1 MAMAKKVNTAPI
13 ASFTSVLLRK
23 WRPKVYAWRV
33 REQTRA
39 PRAAPARRLAL
50 VAGLLLV
57 VVGVGVAAVVLAS
70 AAGPGRP
77 GDRAEAPAA
86 GAGAGGPAGTVAY
99 RLLPAGGP
107 PQTVR
112 LEVAADPDA
121 RARGLMGRTEVPPGS
136 GMVFLYPVDVRE
148 SFWMKDTLV
157 PLSIA
162 FVAADGRVVTVAEMT
177 PCTADPCPTY
187 APAGPY
193 RYAVELRAGAFPAAG
208 VGAGD
213 RVVPE
218 DPSSLPE
225 PS

>member
-1 MAMAKKVNTAPI
+1 M
-13 ASFTSVLLRK
+13 
-23 WRPKVYAWRV
+23 
-33 REQTRA
+33 REQPPT
-39 PRAAPARRLAL
+39 PRAAPAGRLAL

-57 VVGVGVAAVVLAS
+57 VAGVGVTAAVLAS
-70 AAGPGRP
+70 AAGLGRQ
-77 GDRAEAPAA
+77 GGHAAAPAT
-86 GAGAGGPAGTVAY
+86 GATSTGDGAPPGTVAY
-99 RLLPAGGP
+99 RLLPAGGA

-112 LEVAADPDA
+112 LEVAADPAA
-121 RARGLMGRTEVPPGS
+121 RARGLMGRTEVPPGR
-136 GMVFLYPVDVRE
+136 GMVFLYPDDVRE

-162 FVAADGRVVTVAEMT
+162 FVAADGRVVSVAEMT
-177 PCTADPCPTY
+177 PCRADPCPTY

>member
-1 MAMAKKVNTAPI
+1 VAV
-13 ASFTSVLLRK
+13 
-23 WRPKVYAWRV
+23 
-33 REQTRA
+33 
-39 PRAAPARRLAL
+39 
-50 VAGLLLV
+50 VAGLVLV
-57 VVGVGVAAVVLAS
+57 AAGVAVAAVALARAS
-70 AAGPGRP
+70 GSGRS

-86 GAGAGGPAGTVAY
+86 TATSTTGDGAGEPAGTVAY
-99 RLLPAGGP
+99 RLLPDGGP
-107 PQTVR
+107 PRTVR

-121 RARGLMGRTEVPPGS
+121 RARGLMGRTEVPPGG

-162 FVAADGRVVTVAEMT
+162 FVAADGRVVNVAEMT

-193 RYAVELRAGAFPAAG
+193 RYAVELAAGEFPAAG

-218 DPSSLPE
+218 DPASLPE
-225 PS
+225 AS

>member
-1 MAMAKKVNTAPI
+1 
-13 ASFTSVLLRK
+13 
-23 WRPKVYAWRV
+23 V
-33 REQTRA
+33 RQPTPT

-57 VVGVGVAAVVLAS
+57 VAGVAVAAVVLAS
-70 AAGPGRP
+70 SARPDRP
-77 GDRAEAPAA
+77 GDRAQAPAA
-86 GAGAGGPAGTVAY
+86 GTTGGGAGGPAGTVAY
-99 RLLPAGGP
+99 RLLPDGGQP
-107 PQTVR
+107 RTVR

-121 RARGLMGRTEVPPGS
+121 RARGLMGRRSVPPGS
-136 GMVFLYPVDVRE
+136 GMVFLYPGDVRE
-148 SFWMKDTLV
+148 SFWMKHTLV

-162 FVAADGRVVTVAEMT
+162 FVAADGRVVSVAEMA

-193 RYAVELRAGAFPAAG
+193 RYAVELAAGAFPAAG

-225 PS
+225 AS